1 MPIPKAARTNPSVP
15 HGIAGRRGVVAR
27 VSGGGREL
35 ETIAVDAEV
44 YMTAQVPWGTEP
56 VGAAEIGCGFT
67 HAALRRRHRTICRW
81 QLSGTLPWADLG
93 ERHRRGA
100 ACRSRSCARSAISID
115 TDDSTVFVT
124 ETHEALFTLGS
135 TLSRPR

>member
-1 MPIPKAARTNPSVP
+1 VPIPKAARTNPSVP

-56 VGAAEIGCGFT
+56 VGAAKNRMWICQRRSKASPSDDLPMATERNS
-67 HAALRRRHRTICRW
+67 AL
-81 QLSGTLPWADLG
+81 G
-93 ERHRRGA
+93 
-100 ACRSRSCARSAISID
+100 
-115 TDDSTVFVT
+115 
-124 ETHEALFTLGS
+124 
-135 TLSRPR
+135 